1 MATPTVNFLSYN
13 STGINSIKTSWIR
26 DLCKVTNT
34 NFLGIQEHFK
44 STKSVDK
51 FFKEQFPTMF
61 PFTIPAVRNENQDSG
76 RARGGLSQLLNKS
89 LNIRSDRIK
98 TENFRLQAQILH
110 FPTTRILW
118 VNSYFPNDPL
128 TILFD
133 DTELMDVLNELEN
146 ILDSSDFDDLIWQGD
161 LNWDMGRAS
170 GFSSCMKQFM
180 ERLGLVSVWEHH
192 PVSYTHIHT
201 DLTSTSTLDHFVVNE
216 RLLSVIA
223 DAGVLHLGDNLSR
236 HSPIMLKL
244 NLGSLPVQSKTS
256 TKSTR
261 RPAWYKAEQSHMD
274 EFTRSVDDKLS
285 SLQVPETLR
294 CSDPHCQDRHHTQ
307 ERDNFVLDV
316 MCSVIETS
324 HQCIPMSGGRKTSK
338 PECPV
343 ERAIPGW
350 KDMVEPYKVD
360 AAFWHGVWQS
370 ADRPSRGVLKD
381 IMTRTRNQY
390 HYAVRRLKKMSSSLR
405 ARKLLQAS
413 ETGSCELLKEMKKIK
428 GGKKE
433 SNDLPDSVGG
443 ASGEHSIVE
452 EFRKVYFAL
461 YNSSD
466 TSEDMAVLKEELK
479 TLITGTREADL
490 ITGKAV
496 KEAATR
502 MKPKKSDISGSYT
515 SEAILNAPDIFFDHL
530 ALVYRSWLLHG
541 TVTLSLLS
549 CAFLPLFKG
558 GLKDPSK
565 TDSYRAI
572 AGSSL
577 LLKLFDNV
585 ILLLW
590 GDVLG
595 TDSLQFGFKSGTST
609 TECTWMVMEVASYFL
624 RRGVP
629 CVVTLL
635 DCSKAFDMCQF
646 SVLFQK
652 LKKKGLPAIVIR
664 TLIFVYEEQ
673 TAWVSWGTARSS
685 QFGILNG
692 TRQGSVLSPGFFG
705 IYVDELLLQLR
716 RSGVGCY
723 IGGSFFG
730 AAGYADDIILLAPCR
745 SAMAQMVKIC
755 EDYGKKNNLMFS
767 TDSNPAKSKTKC
779 LYMCGPKVK
788 NPVYPAPIQL
798 YGVDLPWV
806 THATHLGHELSQD
819 CTMTMDTKM
828 KRANYIKNS
837 MDTREMFG
845 FALPDQVLNAIS
857 VYSAH
862 FYGSNLWD
870 LYGDMAGQVYR
881 SWSTT
886 VKLVWDLPRSTHNY
900 FVDNMLAESIPS
912 ARKRILCQ
920 YVSFLQRLGKSVSK
934 EVRLMSMIAGADVR
948 SVVGRNVLNLRTE
961 FKLDPWRDSARL
973 FQKEYK
979 HHEVPA
985 IDKWRLPFLRQLL
998 ETRYEMKV
1006 CEENDETISGLIDSL
1021 CSS

>member
-1 MATPTVNFLSYN
+1 
-13 STGINSIKTSWIR
+13 
-26 DLCKVTNT
+26 
-34 NFLGIQEHFK
+34 
-44 STKSVDK
+44 
-51 FFKEQFPTMF
+51 
-61 PFTIPAVRNENQDSG
+61 
-76 RARGGLSQLLNKS
+76 
-89 LNIRSDRIK
+89 
-98 TENFRLQAQILH
+98 
-110 FPTTRILW
+110 
-118 VNSYFPNDPL
+118 
-128 TILFD
+128 
-133 DTELMDVLNELEN
+133 
-146 ILDSSDFDDLIWQGD
+146 
-161 LNWDMGRAS
+161 MGRTS

-223 DAGVLHLGDNLSR
+223 GAGVLHLGDNLSR

-244 NLGSLPVQSKTS
+244 DLGRLPVQRKTKTS
-256 TKSTR
+256 SPS
-261 RPAWYKAEQSHMD
+261 RPAWYKSEQSHRD
-274 EFTRSVDDKLS
+274 EYTRSVHNKLS
-285 SLQVPETLR
+285 SLQVPDTLH
-294 CSDPHCQDRHHTQ
+294 CSDPHCQTDQHTE
-307 ERDNFVLDV
+307 ERDSFVLDV
-316 MCSVIETS
+316 MSRVIETS
-324 HQCIPMSGGRKTSK
+324 HECIPMSSGSRSSK

-350 KDMVEPYKVD
+350 KEVVEPYKED
-360 AAFWHGVWQS
+360 AIFWHGVWQS
-370 ADRPSRGVLKD
+370 AGRPSRGVLKE
-381 IMTRTRNQY
+381 IMTRTRNQF
-390 HYAVRRLKKMSSSLR
+390 HYAVRRVKKMSSSLR
-405 ARKLLQAS
+405 ARRLLEAS
-413 ETGSCELLKEMKKIK
+413 ETGSCELLQEMKKIR
-428 GGKKE
+428 GDKKACG
-433 SNDLPDSVGG
+433 DLPDSVGG
-443 ASGEHSIVE
+443 ASGEQDIVE

-466 TSEDMAVLKEELK
+466 TSENMTELK
-479 TLITGTREADL
+479 DELKALITSAEDANL

-496 KEAATR
+496 KEAAAR
-502 MKPKKSDISGSYT
+502 MKAKKSDVSGSYT
-515 SEAILNAPDIFFDHL
+515 SDAILNAPDIFFDHL

-541 TVTLSLLS
+541 TVSLPLLS

-590 GDVLG
+590 GDLLG

-609 TECTWMVMEVASYFL
+609 TECSWMVMEVASYFL
-624 RRGVP
+624 RRGTP
-629 CVVTLL
+629 CIVTLL

-673 TAWVSWGTARSS
+673 TAWVSWGAARSS

-692 TRQGSVLSPGFFG
+692 TRQGSVLSPCFFG
-705 IYVDELLLQLR
+705 IYVDELLIELR

-730 AAGYADDIILLAPCR
+730 AAGYADDIVLLAPCR
-745 SAMAQMVKIC
+745 SAMAQMVQIC
-755 EDYGKKNNLMFS
+755 EDFGKKNNLMFS
-767 TDSNPAKSKTKC
+767 TDINPAKSKTKC
-779 LYMCGPKVK
+779 LYMCGPRVK
-788 NPVYPAPIQL
+788 NPVYPAPVQL

-819 CTMTMDTKM
+819 CTMDMDTKM
-828 KRANYIKNS
+828 KRASFIKNS
-837 MDTREMFG
+837 IDTREMFG

-881 SWSTT
+881 SWNTS

-900 FVDNMLAESIPS
+900 FVDNLLSASIPS
-912 ARKRILCQ
+912 VRKRILSQ
-920 YVSFLQRLGKSVSK
+920 YVSFIQRLGKSVSK
-934 EVRLMSMIAGADVR
+934 EVRLMRMISAADIR
-948 SVVGRNVLNLRTE
+948 SGLGKNIYNLKVE
-961 FKLDPWRDSARL
+961 FDLDPWRCSSRL

-979 HHEVPA
+979 FYEVPEV
-985 IDKWRLPFLRQLL
+985 DKWRLPLL
-998 ETRYEMKV
+998 KKLMATKYEMAV
-1006 CEENDETISGLIDSL
+1006 CDEETENITDLIESL
-1021 CSS
+1021 CST